1 MKSYSSPNNPIKT
14 QIAIKSNSAGVS
26 GNNAGSKKYINL
38 FFKDFTSLKAY
49 LTHRF
54 WEANQI
60 TDQV

>member
-1 MKSYSSPNNPIKT
+1 MKNYSSPNNPIKA
-14 QIAIKSNSAGVS
+14 QIAIKSSSAGRAED
-26 GNNAGSKKYINL
+26 NADSKKYINL

-49 LTHRF
+49 LSHRF